1 MADAAARGYHRR
13 PAMTP
18 PNTLVTSL
26 PALLATLDRPG
37 DYYGTGAAELP
48 VIRIAVDGVG
58 VLGLPVPQ
66 SQAEALRAAAQ
77 DAPYGRGLHTLVDTS
92 VRRCGQIDASAVH
105 ADDPRWRATV
115 QRIVGDAAKAL
126 GVAGEVTAELYKL
139 LVYGPG
145 DFFVEHR
152 DTEKAPGM
160 FATLVVALPSPH
172 TGGAL
177 VVRHEGREA
186 VLELGGEDLG
196 VARWAAFYCDCQ
208 HELRPLREGYRVALV
223 YNLVRPTKEPARA
236 PDASPVVARLADALR
251 AWTTDPDAPVKVVV
265 PLAHRYTLAELDFAA
280 LKNHDAA
287 AAQALVRAGA
297 MADCSVRLAML
308 SITESGSAEP
318 TWDGSSRSRRY
329 RPDPETYE
337 VVEVIERECTLREW
351 RAPDGNPDDL
361 GPIAVDDEEE
371 VAPPDALEDAV
382 PDEDELQE
390 ATGNGG
396 ASFERTYRWAALV
409 VWPRAHELRVVAQGG
424 VDATLAALERLA
436 RSDGGRERARA
447 FAADVIASWPG
458 LRCRGPG
465 AGEHHA
471 RALRLLLTL
480 DEPDLVSRFLHAV
493 ATTGGLAGHEVDAAV
508 DALASLADDD
518 AQGCATALVSASASG
533 RFLAAARLVRGAAA
547 ARRDASMRGPI
558 ETLAATFEGAPDGPR
573 WALPLHEA
581 VVQGLVELLC
591 AAGAAG
597 GDSLTTLVAERIVG
611 ARQRLPLDAV
621 VVPCGLALRAEP
633 GRPTVEAIAPL
644 LAACVD
650 HLTVRSALPLIPP
663 TDATRETDGLSCTC
677 ADCNGLRAFLRDAK
691 ATTWRLSAAQARRTH
706 VESMAVSAH
715 VDVAMVTERRGSP
728 HTLVCTK
735 TRARYEAR
743 VRQRAADMAA
753 LATLGGW

>member
-1 MADAAARGYHRR
+1 MISPDA
-13 PAMTP
+13 
-18 PNTLVTSL
+18 LVTAL

-48 VIRIAVDGVG
+48 VVRIAVDSVG
-58 VLGLPVPQ
+58 VLGLPVPTA
-66 SQAEALRAAAQ
+66 QAEALRAAAQ
-77 DAPYGRGLHTLVDTS
+77 DAPYGRGPHTLVDTS
-92 VRRCGQIDASAVH
+92 VRRCGQLDASAVH

-115 QRIVGDAAKAL
+115 QRIVGDATKAL
-126 GVAGEVTAELYKL
+126 GVAGVVTAELYKL

-186 VLELGGEDLG
+186 VIDLCGEDLG

-208 HELRPLREGYRVALV
+208 HELQPLREGFRIALV
-223 YNLVRPTKEPARA
+223 YNLVRRTKEPARA
-236 PDASPVVARLADALR
+236 PDASPVVAQLAEVLR
-251 AWTTDPDAPVKVVV
+251 AWTTDPDAPVKVVL
-265 PLAHRYTLAELDFAA
+265 PLAHRYTLAELDFSA

-297 MADCSVRLAML
+297 VADCSVRLAML

-329 RPDPETYE
+329 QPDPETYE
-337 VVEVIERECTLREW
+337 VVEVIERECTLRAW
-351 RAPDGNPDDL
+351 RAPDGSLDDL
-361 GPIAVDDEEE
+361 GPIAVDDEQE

-424 VDATLAALERLA
+424 VVATLAALERFA
-436 RSDGGRERARA
+436 RGDGGRERARA
-447 FAADVIASWPG
+447 FAAEVIASWAG
-458 LRCRGPG
+458 LRRRGPE
-465 AGEHHA
+465 AGGDHEK
-471 RALRLLLTL
+471 ALRLLVTL
-480 DEPDLVSRFLHAV
+480 DERDLISRFLHAV
-493 ATTGGLAGHEVDAAV
+493 ATTGGLAGEEVEAAV
-508 DALASLADDD
+508 DALARLSGDD
-518 AQGCATALVSASASG
+518 AQRCATALVEASARV
-533 RFLAAARLVRGAAA
+533 RFLAAARLVRGAAV

-558 ETLAATFEGAPDGPR
+558 EALAATFEGAPDALRWGPPPSEER
-573 WALPLHEA
+573 
-581 VVQGLVELLC
+581 VRGLVELLC
-591 AAGAAG
+591 AAAAAG
-597 GDSLTTLVAERIVG
+597 GDTLTTLVAKRIVD
-611 ARQRLPLDAV
+611 ARQRFALDAV
-621 VVPCGLALRAEP
+621 LVPCALALRAER
-633 GRPTVEAIAPL
+633 GRPAVEAIAPL
-644 LAACVD
+644 LVACAD
-650 HLTVRSALPLIPP
+650 HLTARCALTLMPP
-663 TDATRETDGLSCTC
+663 TDASRETDGLTCTC
-677 ADCNGLRAFLRDAK
+677 ADCAGLRAFLRDAK
-691 ATTWRLSAAQARRTH
+691 ATTWRLKVAQAQRVH
-706 VESMAVSAH
+706 VEHMAAGAH
-715 VDVAMVTERRGSP
+715 VDVAMATERRGSP

-743 VRQRAADMAA
+743 VRQRAADTAA
-753 LATLGGW
+753 LATLGVW